1 MAYAIDMSKVDP
13 FLKFQRIEW
22 YDILL
27 KFAHAFMEH
36 EIMGESSVW
45 SRNFFFLLKM
55 LYLLVHLTCILP
67 QMIWMIFKC

>member
-1 MAYAIDMSKVDP
+1 MAYAIDTSKVDP

-27 KFAHAFMEH
+27 KFTHAFMEH

-45 SRNFFFLLKM
+45 SCNF
-55 LYLLVHLTCILP
+55 YLFIKNVVSFGTSDLHFASNDLDD
-67 QMIWMIFKC
+67 F